1 MLIKIIAGVF
11 GHRVDTRV
19 IAVKAGDDPIEVAD
33 AIAERLIKKGV
44 AELVIDEPQAEQET
58 DIDEGE
64 DLEPFPA
71 YNENMTREELNKI
84 AESVGIEAE
93 VIEATK
99 TKGDLI
105 ALLDEVKADYEADEA
120 PSFDPASDML

>member
-19 IAVKAGDDPIEVAD
+19 VPVKAGDDPIEVAD

-44 AELVIDEPQAEQET
+44 AELVVDEPKAEQET
-58 DIDEGE
+58 DNDEGE
-64 DLEPFPA
+64 GLEPFPA

-105 ALLDEVKADYEADEA
+105 GLLDEVKAEYEADEA
-120 PSFDPASDML
+120 PSFDPEGDML